1 MATTSHQIRF
11 GDKDILW
18 RVESYLCSKH
28 FPAFRNLQIDVLN
41 GIVTVSGN
49 VDNFH
54 ERQVALNSCRRVAG
68 VLQLI
73 DEIEVS
79 VDIENQLENANALS

>member
-1 MATTSHQIRF
+1 MHTTSNQIGF
-11 GDKDILW
+11 GDADVLW
-18 RVESYLCSKH
+18 RVESYLDSKH
-28 FPAFRNLQIDVLN
+28 FTGFRDLN
-41 GIVTVSGN
+41 VEVNDGIVTISGK

-73 DEIEVS
+73 DEIQVEVG
-79 VDIENQLENANALS
+79 DLARLDKTNG